1 MGVYVK
7 DGTPLHG
14 KSLCEGCVNAH
25 IERGYRESETL
36 IFCQATNPEHRVRFP
51 VRECSGYTEK
61 QKQTLWQMQKVA
73 WILDERGGRKVGFVP
88 AAELEKR
95 TNEVEIILDK
105 ESSLPG
111 WS

>member
-51 VRECSGYTEK
+51 VRECSVIPRSKGK
-61 QKQTLWQMQKVA
+61 HSGRCKRSRGSWMSAAVA
-73 WILDERGGRKVGFVP
+73 KLDSCPQPSWRNGRMKSKLFWI
-88 AAELEKR
+88 
-95 TNEVEIILDK
+95 K